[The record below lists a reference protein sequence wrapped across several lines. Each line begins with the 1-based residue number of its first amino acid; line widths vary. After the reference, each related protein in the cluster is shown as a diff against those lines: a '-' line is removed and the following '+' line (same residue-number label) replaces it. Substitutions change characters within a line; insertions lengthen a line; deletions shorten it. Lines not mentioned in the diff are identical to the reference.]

1 MKLQQYS
8 AAFTSEWLLQNEMRI
23 LLRLEQEGKSPIE
36 IRNQVLEE
44 NLFQMK
50 RQRTINTA
58 LQVINRRLR
67 FLDPALR
74 QMFLVNPRQD
84 RLAILL
90 YSFLESYRLPREFV
104 LEILCHNWLNHR
116 NRVSA
121 GEVFSFFE
129 HKAEQSPLV
138 GNWAPETRKK
148 LRQVMLRF
156 LTECGLLQAHKDY
169 WLLTPVPLSADLR
182 AYVIQEPKYND
193 FSALM
198 LNA

>member
-1 MKLQQYS
+1 MQQYS
-8 AAFTSEWLLQNEMRI
+8 AAFTAEWLLQNEMRI
-23 LLRLEQEGKSPIE
+23 FLGLEQKGKSLVE
-36 IRNQVLEE
+36 IRNQVMEE

-50 RQRTINTA
+50 RQGSISIA
-58 LQVINRRLR
+58 LKVINRRLR

-74 QMFLVNPRQD
+74 QMFLVNPRHD

-90 YSFLESYRLPREFV
+90 YSFLKSYRFPREFV
-104 LEILCHNWLNHR
+104 LEVLRHNWLNHR

-121 GEVFSFFE
+121 GEVISFFE
-129 HKAEQSPLV
+129 HKAEQSPVV

-156 LTECGLLQAHKDY
+156 LTECGLLQAHEDY

-182 AYVIQEPKYND
+182 AYVILEPKYND